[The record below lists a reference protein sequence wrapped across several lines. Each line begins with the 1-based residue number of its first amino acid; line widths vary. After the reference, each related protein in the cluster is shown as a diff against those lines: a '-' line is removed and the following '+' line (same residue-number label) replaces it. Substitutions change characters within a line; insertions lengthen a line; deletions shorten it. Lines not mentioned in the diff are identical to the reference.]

1 MDKEKRARLSLRLP
15 ISLIERLKLLARLQ
29 NQSLNSYVESVL
41 LNIAYQEPNETTIA
55 AMKEVE
61 SGELQKTPDIDVTSI
76 ESMEKSMGI

>member
-29 NQSLNSYVESVL
+29 NQSLNSYVEAVL
-41 LNIAYQEPNETTIA
+41 LNITYQEPNETTIA

-61 SGELQKTPDIDVTSI
+61 SGELQKNPVIDVTSI
-76 ESMEKSMGI
+76 ESMEKSMGL

>member
-29 NQSLNSYVESVL
+29 NQSPNSYVESVL
-41 LNIAYQEPNETTIA
+41 LNIAYQEPNETTIE

-61 SGELQKTPDIDVTSI
+61 SGELQKTPGIDVTSI
-76 ESMEKSMGI
+76 ESMEKSMGL

>member
-15 ISLIERLKLLARLQ
+15 ISLIERLKLLVRLQ
-29 NQSLNSYVESVL
+29 NQSLNSYVEVVL

-76 ESMEKSMGI
+76 ESMEKSMGL

>member
-1 MDKEKRARLSLRLP
+1 MDKEKKARLSLRLP

-29 NQSLNSYVESVL
+29 NQSLNSYVEAVL

-76 ESMEKSMGI
+76 ESMEKSMGL